1 MSRDTPIYRLDTEE
15 LKEVYDFALSLGRNA
30 GKILLDGVEKR
41 CGEESGR
48 RQGQEDKE
56 SAVDIVTQTDL
67 GAWEGYPALGQSR
80 LTLL

>member
-15 LKEVYDFALSLGRNA
+15 LEEIYDFALSLGRNA

-48 RQGQEDKE
+48 WQGQEDKE

-67 GAWEGYPALGQSR
+67 GACGGYPALANR
-80 LTLL
+80 D